1 MFKIMFMQMTE
12 ASVWSMLG
20 VVTSLISLGL
30 WQLKKLFKVD
40 LLNWENVKLFSF
52 QRLGS
57 SLFHSIT
64 IEGKNDFL
72 KKS

>member
-1 MFKIMFMQMTE
+1 MQMTE

-20 VVTSLISLGL
+20 VVTSLIPLGL

-72 KKS
+72 